1 MNAGW
6 FFCFFR
12 VWGLCDPRFPLSAG
26 SFFFFSRAGFVRLY
40 SGGVLMAERLLDLS
54 RLAIQPGQDAEEVRR
69 PLPVATPFVEMLNEQ
84 LKEVNAKQ
92 LYSENDMRRLTTGDV
107 NDISDVVLSVTQG
120 ELALKMV
127 VEIRNKLVE
136 AYQTLSR
143 MPV

>member
-1 MNAGW
+1 MPTPV
-6 FFCFFR
+6 FS
-12 VWGLCDPRFPLSAG
+12 LSADL
-26 SFFFFSRAGFVRLY
+26 FSLSGKRGFIRHY
-40 SGGVLMAERLLDLS
+40 PGGVSMAERLLNLP
-54 RLAIQPGQDAEEVRR
+54 RLAMQPGQDAEEVRR
-69 PLPVATPFVEMLNEQ
+69 SSPVATPFVEMLNEQ
-84 LKEVNAKQ
+84 LKETNAKQ